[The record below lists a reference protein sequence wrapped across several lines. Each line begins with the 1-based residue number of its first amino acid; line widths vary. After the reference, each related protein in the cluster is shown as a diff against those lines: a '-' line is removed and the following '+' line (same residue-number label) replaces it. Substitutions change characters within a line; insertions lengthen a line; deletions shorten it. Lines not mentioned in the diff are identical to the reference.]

1 MATTNENHS
10 MNLIS
15 MGTQSMPFHP
25 GNNPVLMSVAG
36 LSFMIAGI
44 VKLVQCGWQNQEEN
58 SENATIHGYEIARR
72 AMIGLSFT
80 TAGLSLIWKAYQLEL
95 VQHLSILFHVL
106 VIIFGLILIGYIQE
120 NGLQDISE
128 IEISFIMMF
137 PIIVVNFIDGFAQEL
152 NTFSNGT
159 GTGN

>member
-15 MGTQSMPFHP
+15 METQSTPFNP
-25 GNNPVLMSVAG
+25 GNNPVLMLVAG
-36 LSFMIAGI
+36 LACMIAGI
-44 VKLVQCGWQNQEEN
+44 VKLVQCGRQNQEEN

-72 AMIGLSFT
+72 AMIGLSFA

-120 NGLQDISE
+120 NGLQPS
-128 IEISFIMMF
+128 
-137 PIIVVNFIDGFAQEL
+137 L
-152 NTFSNGT
+152 NTQSCNRGLLGVQDFCFWAVLAAGPMHKKKVL
-159 GTGN
+159 GRL

>member
-15 MGTQSMPFHP
+15 MESQSTQFHP
-25 GNNPVLMSVAG
+25 GNNPVLMLLAG
-36 LSFMIAGI
+36 LSCMIAGI
-44 VKLVQCGWQNQEEN
+44 VKLVQCGRQNQEET
-58 SENATIHGYEIARR
+58 SENDTIHGYEIARR
-72 AMIGLSFT
+72 AMIGLSFA

-95 VQHLSILFHVL
+95 VQHLSMVFHVL

-120 NGLQDISE
+120 NGLHDISE

-137 PIIVVNFIDGFAQEL
+137 PIMVVNFINGLAQEL
-152 NTFSNGT
+152 NHFTNRI
-159 GTGN
+159 GN

>member
-1 MATTNENHS
+1 
-10 MNLIS
+10 
-15 MGTQSMPFHP
+15 
-25 GNNPVLMSVAG
+25 
-36 LSFMIAGI
+36 MIAGI
-44 VKLVQCGWQNQEEN
+44 VKLVQCGRQNQEEN

-106 VIIFGLILIGYIQE
+106 LIIFGLILIGYIQE

-137 PIIVVNFIDGFAQEL
+137 PIMVVNFINGLAQEL
-152 NTFSNGT
+152 NLN
-159 GTGN
+159 

>member
-1 MATTNENHS
+1 MATTDANHT
-10 MNLIS
+10 MDL
-15 MGTQSMPFHP
+15 GTQSRQLYP
-25 GNNPVLMSVAG
+25 GNNPVLMLVAG
-36 LSFMIAGI
+36 LSCIAAGI
-44 VKLVQCGWQNQEEN
+44 VKLVQCGRQNQDEN

-137 PIIVVNFIDGFAQEL
+137 PIMVVNFINGLAQEL
-152 NTFSNGT
+152 NPFTNR
-159 GTGN
+159 TGN

>member
-10 MNLIS
+10 MNLIA
-15 MGTQSMPFHP
+15 METQSTPFHP
-25 GNNPVLMSVAG
+25 GNNPVLMLVAG
-36 LSFMIAGI
+36 LSCMIAGI
-44 VKLVQCGWQNQEEN
+44 VKLVQCGRQNQDEN

-137 PIIVVNFIDGFAQEL
+137 PIMVVNFINGLAQEL
-152 NTFSNGT
+152 NPFTNR
-159 GTGN
+159 TGN